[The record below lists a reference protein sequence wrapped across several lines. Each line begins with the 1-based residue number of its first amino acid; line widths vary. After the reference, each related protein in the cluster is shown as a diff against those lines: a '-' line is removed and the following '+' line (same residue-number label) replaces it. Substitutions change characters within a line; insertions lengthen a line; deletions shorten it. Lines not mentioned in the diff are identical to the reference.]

1 MQKAGHR
8 ELWRDLAKQEAV
20 QKLCHRILSWK
31 ETLREE
37 ARGKTKCERI
47 SKEEYEKKQYV
58 SEKNIEDVRN
68 MYRTRFRLLPFA
80 GNYANSRKFE
90 RTNFLCRCNEV
101 REEEVHLKSADCP
114 VYADIREQFLDLD
127 DDNTLM
133 KYFTM
138 VLARRDELDSVE
150 EDN

>member
-1 MQKAGHR
+1 
-8 ELWRDLAKQEAV
+8 
-20 QKLCHRILSWK
+20 
-31 ETLREE
+31 
-37 ARGKTKCERI
+37 
-47 SKEEYEKKQYV
+47 
-58 SEKNIEDVRN
+58 
-68 MYRTRFRLLPFA
+68 MYRTRYCLLPFA
-80 GNYANSRKFE
+80 GNYSNSRKYE

-101 REEEVHLKSADCP
+101 REEEVHLKPADCP

-127 DDNTLM
+127 DDNNLM